1 MKKIT
6 IGTFI
11 LISCLTTM
19 HARSFKIVANNV
31 PGRGL
36 ATDTIKSGNF
46 VLGVSDYG
54 GGYITKIELP
64 GLGNIMGIAAQ
75 RYGRGGQS
83 SIRDMVREGCYNP
96 TQAGFNDNAGTECQV
111 TKTHG
116 KMVVEPRGCV
126 LYNGDGGFD
135 YIRWENIIAD
145 PYKEDNGN
153 SDLDNV
159 EEENLSVV
167 IKGITYA
174 KQEAEVYSDFDFY
187 GEYENYKEKVGL
199 DVPCV
204 RHYLEYRFIRS
215 SLMPNSPL
223 KQFNKAA
230 LTAQGFWD
238 AAKLL
243 PNIRVTNPVGTYPSG
258 EDHLNRVLLS
268 SSIRNDSAIW
278 DPAYRYVQ
286 LVNGTWQRQIR
297 GTSVISGYDNVY
309 KLRFIIA
316 ESADENTGHA
326 LGFYRPDSHLNKFNV
341 VGVNETTNT
350 EVYEDNRI
358 IDNFFIDSPRRTT
371 DMSWIGFRNE
381 SRGLISRGRLTG
393 AYDGVYEKQRQ
404 ESFILYGTPAQLKIA
419 FAKLDVYYS
428 NLTSIEGINNNE
440 MKTFQILTNP
450 SKEVVNLKFNST
462 SNKVSIYN
470 SVGVLVYSNS
480 GLQTETSIPT
490 NQIGGNGVYFV
501 KVNNATQKLIISN

>member
-1 MKKIT
+1 MKIIAIT
-6 IGTFI
+6 TFI
-11 LISCLTTM
+11 LLFCLTL
-19 HARSFKIVANNV
+19 HARSFKIIANNV
-31 PGRGL
+31 PGRGQQ
-36 ATDTIKSGNF
+36 TDTVKSGNF
-46 VLGVSDYG
+46 VLGISDYG
-54 GGYITKIELP
+54 GGYITKIEMP
-64 GLGNIMGIAAQ
+64 GLGNIMGIASQ

-83 SIRDMVREGCYNP
+83 SIRDQVRRGCYNP
-96 TQAGFNDNAGTECQV
+96 TQAGFNDNVGTECQV
-111 TKTHG
+111 TKTRG

-135 YIRWENIIAD
+135 YIRWENIAAD
-145 PYKEDNGN
+145 PYSADGGN
-153 SDLDNV
+153 SDLDNI
-159 EEENLSVV
+159 EEENLSVIV
-167 IKGITYA
+167 KGITYT

-204 RHYLEYRFIRS
+204 RHYLEYRFIRN
-215 SLMPNSPL
+215 SLLPNSAL
-223 KQFNKAA
+223 KQFNKPA
-230 LTAQGFWD
+230 LTDQGFWD

-243 PNIRVTNPVGTYPSG
+243 PNIRVTNPAGVYPSG
-258 EDHLNRVLLS
+258 EDHLNGVLLS

-278 DPAYRYVQ
+278 DPNYRYVQ
-286 LVNGTWQRQIR
+286 LNNGTWQTQIR
-297 GTSVISGYDNVY
+297 SRSQFEGNETTY

-316 ESADENTGHA
+316 ESTDENTGNA
-326 LGFYRPDSHLNKFNV
+326 LGFYRPDSYLNKFNV
-341 VGVNETTNT
+341 VGVKETTNS
-350 EVYEDNRI
+350 EVYVDNRI
-358 IDNFFIDSPRRTT
+358 VDNFYLDVRRRTT

-428 NLTSIEGINNNE
+428 NLTSIKETKDNKV
-440 MKTFQILTNP
+440 KTFQILPNP
-450 SKEVVNLKFNST
+450 SKEFVNLKFNAAINT
-462 SNKVSIYN
+462 INIYN
-470 SVGVLVYSNS
+470 SVGALVYSNT

-501 KVNNATQKLIISN
+501 KVNNTTQKLIISN